1 MAITINTNPVAS
13 SAALFLQRNNSRLEQ
28 SLARLSSGSKLINA
42 SADPGG
48 LAVSMK
54 LSAAINRQTAA
65 ITNVQNAISFV
76 QLQDGDLSAAASIVD
91 RMAALRSMYDDV
103 TKSDIDKSNYN
114 TEFQSLR
121 VQLYQ
126 ASESQFNGVSLF
138 SAVEWGDQTVAN
150 DDVIEVLTSER
161 GSAGSKV
168 SLAKIQ
174 LLSAVTVKSGAYV
187 ATSSTTSADP
197 GYTNMTVDTYVTQ
210 DHGDNKSLASQTKSA
225 GEDANGFDYA
235 SLGTFSVDSFILALQ
250 NVSTLRAEN
259 GAISSRLQ
267 FAMEQLEA
275 AKVNLETANS
285 RITDTDVAQES
296 TLFARYSILT
306 QAGAAM
312 LSQANNSQS
321 TILQMLLL

>member
-1 MAITINTNPVAS
+1 MAITINSNSVAA
-13 SAALFLQRNNSRLEQ
+13 SASMFLQRNNSMLEQ
-28 SLARLSSGSKLINA
+28 SLARLSSGNKLINA

-54 LSAAINRQTAA
+54 LSSAINRQTAA

-76 QLQDGDLSAAASIVD
+76 QLQDGDLKAAASIVD

-126 ASESQFNGVSLF
+126 TSEGKFNGVSLF
-138 SAVEWGDQTVAN
+138 SARTWGLVDVAN
-150 DDVIEVLTSER
+150 KDVIEVLTSER
-161 GSAGSKV
+161 GSGGSKV
-168 SLAKIQ
+168 SLGKIQ
-174 LLSAVTVKSGAYV
+174 LLSAMTVKSGTYSATGATTTAVPTYANMDIDNYV
-187 ATSSTTSADP
+187 VQEYAE
-197 GYTNMTVDTYVTQ
+197 
-210 DHGDNKSLASQTKSA
+210 NKSLATGTQSVVD
-225 GEDANGFDYA
+225 GLGFDHA
-235 SLGTFSVDSFILALQ
+235 SLGTFSVDSFILGLQ

-267 FAMEQLEA
+267 FAMEQLES
-275 AKVNLETANS
+275 AKVNLEAANS
-285 RITDTDVAQES
+285 RIIDTDVAQES
-296 TLFARYSILT
+296 TRFARYSILT